1 MSLYNTN
8 ESISED
14 IVSWN
19 QFLVDET
26 DELSASTLFLLPSCY
41 AGTNL
46 SVVPLPGR
54 DNELEWFSGQ
64 AKSFE
69 FYARISL
76 SQIDETLLDRQQSLE
91 SVQVWF
97 RLLLCNARHVGF
109 CNPFVDVDTWTDE
122 IYNPSKGEN
131 PLNDYK
137 EGNMLLA
144 NSDQRT
150 FSSQWV
156 SWDLTNNNR
165 NGNNDSYETTLNI
178 TTILP
183 NEIEGLFAVIGEL
196 VFSLFQT
203 QWNQLVVQI
212 DNPLLTDD
220 NHFDSQVTQ

>member
-1 MSLYNTN
+1 
-8 ESISED
+8 
-14 IVSWN
+14 
-19 QFLVDET
+19 
-26 DELSASTLFLLPSCY
+26 
-41 AGTNL
+41 
-46 SVVPLPGR
+46 
-54 DNELEWFSGQ
+54 
-64 AKSFE
+64 
-69 FYARISL
+69 
-76 SQIDETLLDRQQSLE
+76 
-91 SVQVWF
+91 
-97 RLLLCNARHVGF
+97 
-109 CNPFVDVDTWTDE
+109 
-122 IYNPSKGEN
+122 
-131 PLNDYK
+131 
-137 EGNMLLA
+137 LLA